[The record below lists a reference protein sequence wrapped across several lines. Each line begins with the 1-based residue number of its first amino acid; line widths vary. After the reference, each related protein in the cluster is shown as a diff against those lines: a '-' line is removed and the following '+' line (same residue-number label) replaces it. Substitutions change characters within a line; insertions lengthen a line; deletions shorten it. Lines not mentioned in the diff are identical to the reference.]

1 MGPCKGLLTIKGS
14 VFETGVERLFTQGR
28 YQWTIRDG
36 QKAS

>member
-1 MGPCKGLLTIKGS
+1 MGPCKGLLRIKGS
-14 VFETGVERLFTQGR
+14 VSETGVEMPSTQGC